1 MCICLTLLVAAGL
14 LLQTLQNLRN
24 VDMGM
29 NTQGLLVFGI
39 SPQQETRSDAETIR
53 FYESLTNRLR
63 RLPGVLGVTLMDA
76 RLGSGWSNNSG
87 MDVDG
92 KRPQSN
98 GSNMVRWNKVGPGY
112 LDTLGIKLE
121 YGRDLRES
129 DSAKAQ
135 KVVLINQTFAKQYL
149 KGQNPLGHHI
159 TFSKNEW
166 TVIGVAADSKYKS
179 VDEEQTPMAYFPYKQ
194 MDGVGTM
201 QVEVRTAGNP
211 MSFLPTIQR
220 ELRNFAPNLPL
231 LEPETQQAQFE
242 KSYSTQ
248 RLVARLAIFFGLLAA
263 LLVATGLYATLAYAV
278 TRRTAEIGVRMALG
292 AQRGEVL
299 WAVLK
304 ESILLC
310 VAGAVIGVPLAL
322 AGSRVL
328 RSILFGVQP
337 SDPLT
342 IVLGIFGLISI
353 ALVAS
358 VIPARRAASID
369 PIRALRYE

>member
-1 MCICLTLLVAAGL
+1 
-14 LLQTLQNLRN
+14 
-24 VDMGM
+24 
-29 NTQGLLVFGI
+29 
-39 SPQQETRSDAETIR
+39 
-53 FYESLTNRLR
+53 
-63 RLPGVLGVTLMDA
+63 
-76 RLGSGWSNNSG
+76 
-87 MDVDG
+87 
-92 KRPQSN
+92 
-98 GSNMVRWNKVGPGY
+98 
-112 LDTLGIKLE
+112 
-121 YGRDLRES
+121 
-129 DSAKAQ
+129 
-135 KVVLINQTFAKQYL
+135 
-149 KGQNPLGHHI
+149 
-159 TFSKNEW
+159 
-166 TVIGVAADSKYKS
+166 
-179 VDEEQTPMAYFPYKQ
+179 
-194 MDGVGTM
+194 
-201 QVEVRTAGNP
+201 
-211 MSFLPTIQR
+211 
-220 ELRNFAPNLPL
+220 